1 MSRWEDSGNRLTSAL
16 THLLKRQRAL
26 AVTIPLTPVIVGAG
40 EESRT
45 PDLRITNARKTA
57 FGNICSC

>member
-1 MSRWEDSGNRLTSAL
+1 VSQWEDSGNRLTSAL
-16 THLLKRQRAL
+16 TYLIKRKRAS
-26 AVTIPLTPVIVGAG
+26 AVTHHLTPVIVGAG